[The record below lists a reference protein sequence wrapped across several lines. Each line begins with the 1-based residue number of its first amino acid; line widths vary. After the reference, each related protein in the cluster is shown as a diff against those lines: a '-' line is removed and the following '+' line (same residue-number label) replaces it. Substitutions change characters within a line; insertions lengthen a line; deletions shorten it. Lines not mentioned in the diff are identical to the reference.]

1 MDVKGK
7 VAIVT
12 GASSGIG
19 LATARLLWTKGAR
32 LALVARSKDKLD
44 RLTEQL
50 PGSIA
55 VPSDMSKVDDVARM
69 VGATAAH
76 FGGIDVLVNCAGQ
89 GYDASLEETDVEV
102 LRHVFEL
109 DLVGPIVA
117 MQQVIPFM
125 RKQGRG
131 GAIVNVSSG
140 LALMVIPGMGGYG
153 GLKRALSHMSL
164 AARQELEKDGIA
176 VSVVYPYITLTEFED
191 RTIKPSSA
199 SRRGSGR
206 EGEEEGGG
214 GGEEGHG
221 PPFPP
226 DTAEYAAEKVVEAVE
241 SGEGEVF
248 AHDWM
253 GKMGAARDEAPR
265 DG

>member
-1 MDVKGK
+1 MNVKDR

-19 LATARLLWTKGAR
+19 LATARLLWTRGAR

-55 VPSDMSKVDDVARM
+55 VPTDMTSVDDIVRM
-69 VGATAAH
+69 VGVTASH
-76 FGGIDVLVNCAGQ
+76 FGRIDVLVNCAGQ
-89 GYDASLEETDVEV
+89 GYDASLEETDIEV

-109 DLVGPIVA
+109 DLVGPVFA
-117 MQQVIPFM
+117 MQRVIPFM
-125 RKQGRG
+125 RKQGG

-153 GLKRALSHMSL
+153 GLKRALAHMSL
-164 AARQELEKDGIA
+164 AAREELEKDRIA
-176 VSVVYPYITLTEFED
+176 VSVVYPYITLTEFEN
-191 RTIKPSSA
+191 RTIKPPSTHQ
-199 SRRGSGR
+199 RGPGR
-206 EGEEEGGG
+206 EGEEEREGG
-214 GGEEGHG
+214 EGHG

-253 GKMGAARDEAPR
+253 RKMGEAGDEAPR